1 MMIRKFHAGA
11 GLALLLQSSVLPA
24 EPQVANEKW
33 VLDYAPTQ
41 CLAFRRY
48 GPTDK
53 PTILTLKPSPV
64 SDVMQLSIVKPGGTR
79 DNSASETTGKI
90 RINDSNSIEAS
101 ILSVSTKGGI
111 KSYQI
116 NLTGPQAA
124 ALASA
129 TRLRIVGEEVNES
142 LVLSQMPQL
151 MKSVASCTA
160 DLRRYW
166 NITPELQANIKARST
181 GTLVGLFNPD
191 DYPGIA
197 LFQNQEGAV
206 QVSLLID
213 EEGKVAECAVTETSK
228 VAALD
233 AQVCFVLSKRAKFK
247 PAIGANGKPTRDSY
261 SQRITWRI
269 PG

>member
-1 MMIRKFHAGA
+1 MMLRKIHAGA

-24 EPQVANEKW
+24 EPQVANERW
-33 VLDYAPTQ
+33 VLNYAPTQ
-41 CLAFRRY
+41 CLGFRRY

-79 DNSASETTGKI
+79 DNSASETTGKL
-90 RINDSNSIEAS
+90 RIDDGNSIDAS

-116 NLTGPQAA
+116 NLTGAQAA

-142 LVLSQMPQL
+142 LFLSQMPQL
-151 MKSVASCTA
+151 MKSMASCTA

-166 NITPELQANIKARST
+166 NITPELQAKIKARST
-181 GTLVGLFNPD
+181 GSLVGLFDSN

-197 LFQNQEGAV
+197 LYKNQEGTV
-206 QVSLLID
+206 EVSLLID

-247 PAIGANGKPTRDSY
+247 PAIGADGKPTRDSF
-261 SQRITWRI
+261 SERISWRI